1 MTRIHL
7 RYVDRFID
15 RHGHTRHYFR
25 RPGGKRISLP
35 GLPGSDEFMGV
46 YKAALAGQ
54 DAPAVEPKVR
64 GEPGTFS
71 RLTAQ
76 YFLSPEF
83 LRLRTR
89 TQHVYRL
96 VIERFLVE
104 HGHRR
109 VAEMRRDD
117 VKKIMAL
124 KAATPGSANDLLKKI
139 RTLIKFAIDTGW
151 RTDDPTLR
159 IKTFPEYE
167 FHTWTE
173 DEIVQYEERWPISSR
188 ERTAFALHLYTGQ
201 RRSDVARMAWTD
213 VADNAINVVQ
223 AKTGV
228 RLTIPLHPN
237 LSVALRAWPRKHV
250 VMLTTASNKPF
261 STAGYGNMMADSI
274 AAAGLPDRCVLH
286 GLRKAAARRL
296 AEAGCTEKEIAAVTG
311 HTTLKEVARYTRAA
325 DQKRL
330 AAGAVAKLT
339 EQKLDRNSQ
348 PSKSGLGKN
357 EKR

>member
-7 RYVDRFID
+7 RYVDRFVD
-15 RHGHTRHYFR
+15 RHGHVRHYFR
-25 RPGGKRISLP
+25 RPGGKRIALP
-35 GLPGSDEFMGV
+35 GAPGSAEFMAA
-46 YKAALAGQ
+46 YKAALGGEDVPVAT
-54 DAPAVEPKVR
+54 PKSR
-64 GEPGTFS
+64 GEPGTFN
-71 RLTAQ
+71 RLAAQ
-76 YFLSPEF
+76 YFASPDF
-83 LRLRTR
+83 LRLRVR

-96 VIERFLVE
+96 VIDRFLAE

-139 RTLIKFAIDTGW
+139 RTLIKFAIDAGW
-151 RTDDPTLR
+151 RSDDPTLR
-159 IKTFPEYE
+159 IKTFPEHE

-173 DEIVQYEERWPISSR
+173 DEITQYEERWPVGSR

-201 RRSDVARMAWTD
+201 RRADVARMAWTD
-213 VADNAINVVQ
+213 VAGNAMHVVQ
-223 AKTGV
+223 AKTGA

-237 LSVALRAWPRKHV
+237 LSAALRAWPRKHV
-250 VMLTTASNKPF
+250 VMLTTTFGKPF
-261 STAGYGNMMADSI
+261 TNAGYGNMMADTI

-296 AEAGCTEKEIAAVTG
+296 AEAGCTEKEISAVTG

-325 DQKRL
+325 DQKLL
-330 AAGAVAKLT
+330 AAAAVAKLT
-339 EQKLDRNSQ
+339 EQNPDKDSQ
-348 PSKSGLGKN
+348 PSKSGL
-357 EKR
+357 EKTRKR

>member
-1 MTRIHL
+1 MAAYRT
-7 RYVDRFID
+7 
-15 RHGHTRHYFR
+15 
-25 RPGGKRISLP
+25 
-35 GLPGSDEFMGV
+35 
-46 YKAALAGQ
+46 ALAGE
-54 DAPAVEPKVR
+54 DAPATKPKVR

-76 YFLSPEF
+76 YFVSPEF

-89 TQHVYRL
+89 TQYAYRL
-96 VIERFLVE
+96 VIERFLLE

-109 VAEMRRDD
+109 VVEMRRDD

-139 RTLIKFAIDTGW
+139 RTLIKFAIDAGW

-159 IKTFPEYE
+159 IKTFPEHE

-173 DEIVQYEERWPISSR
+173 EEIAQYEERWPIGSR

-237 LSVALRAWPRKHV
+237 LSAALRAWPRKHV
-250 VMLTTASNKPF
+250 AMLTTAFNKPF
-261 STAGYGNMMADSI
+261 TYAGYGNMMADGI

-296 AEAGCTEKEIAAVTG
+296 AEAGCSEKEIAAVTG

-325 DQKRL
+325 DQKGL
-330 AAGAVAKLT
+330 AAGAIAKLA
-339 EQKLDRNSQ
+339 EQKPDKNSQ
-348 PSKSGLGKN
+348 PSKSGLGKTS
-357 EKR
+357 RIQLPSA

>member
-1 MTRIHL
+1 MQ
-7 RYVDRFID
+7 VF
-15 RHGHTRHYFR
+15 HGV
-25 RPGGKRISLP
+25 RPSQPPRP
-35 GLPGSDEFMGV
+35 RV
-46 YKAALAGQ
+46 Y
-54 DAPAVEPKVR
+54 
-64 GEPGTFS
+64 
-71 RLTAQ
+71 
-76 YFLSPEF
+76 
-83 LRLRTR
+83 
-89 TQHVYRL
+89 
-96 VIERFLVE
+96 
-104 HGHRR
+104 
-109 VAEMRRDD
+109 
-117 VKKIMAL
+117 
-124 KAATPGSANDLLKKI
+124 
-139 RTLIKFAIDTGW
+139 TGW

-173 DEIVQYEERWPISSR
+173 DEIVQYEERWPIGSR

-223 AKTGV
+223 ARTGV

-311 HTTLKEVARYTRAA
+311 HTTSQGSGTLYPGGRPEAACCWRCCQAHGTKAGQKFPTLEVRVGK
-325 DQKRL
+325 KRKKINHFNDNL
-330 AAGAVAKLT
+330 
-339 EQKLDRNSQ
+339 RRWC
-348 PSKSGLGKN
+348 PWRGLHQ
-357 EKR
+357 RD